1 MIKRVKIISGGQTGV
16 DRAALD
22 FALEFNIGCGG
33 WCPKGRIAE
42 DGEIDVKYPLKE
54 TLDSSYETRTKRNVQ
69 DSDGTL
75 ILYDGELDDGTL
87 LTMELV
93 QKSAKPLLKIDLS
106 GENDKNLQKV
116 SNWINFNH
124 LEILNIAGPRES
136 NSLGIYVEALHFLDK
151 LLAD

>member
-1 MIKRVKIISGGQTGV
+1 MIDGIKIISGGQSGV

-22 FALEFNIGCGG
+22 FALKFGIASGG
-33 WCPKGRIAE
+33 WCPKDRIAE
-42 DGEIDVKYPLKE
+42 DGTIDKKYPLQE
-54 TLDSSYETRTKRNVQ
+54 TADTTNETRTKFNVR

-93 QKSAKPLLKIDLS
+93 QKSEKPLLKIDLS

-136 NSLGIYVEALHFLDK
+136 NSPGIYVEALHFLEK

>member
-93 QKSAKPLLKIDLS
+93 QKSEKPLLKIDLS

-136 NSLGIYVEALHFLDK
+136 NSPGIYAETMAFLEALV
-151 LLAD
+151 